1 MRRLIASH
9 RQALAVTGLVASAAA
24 AVVLAAGVVD
34 LPGNSG
40 GPLTDALPQET
51 ETDAPTEAPTD
62 LGEVDFSVSTYEVF
76 LARDPFEPVV
86 PEPAAGGDGGGGS
99 GTESPTNSPTGSPTT
114 SPTASPTT
122 SPTTSPTASPTPT
135 PSPTSTNG
143 GSGCQQDGAVVCD
156 GHRVSLVDVFE
167 EDGES
172 KAVVRVDDVLYEVET
187 GEVFASS
194 FQVRS
199 VESPCVTLLYGDD
212 AFTLCEGESVLK

>member
-1 MRRLIASH
+1 M
-9 RQALAVTGLVASAAA
+9 
-24 AVVLAAGVVD
+24 
-34 LPGNSG
+34 
-40 GPLTDALPQET
+40 
-51 ETDAPTEAPTD
+51 
-62 LGEVDFSVSTYEVF
+62 
-76 LARDPFEPVV
+76 
-86 PEPAAGGDGGGGS
+86 
-99 GTESPTNSPTGSPTT
+99 
-114 SPTASPTT
+114 
-122 SPTTSPTASPTPT
+122 
-135 PSPTSTNG
+135 
-143 GSGCQQDGAVVCD
+143 VCD